1 MLRSRGIT
9 VPIVLDFIK
18 VLLIAFTSLFP
29 VVNPIGCAPIFF
41 GLTKQ
46 YPQSAQR
53 ILARKIA
60 GYSFAILAASLLFGT
75 MILNFFG
82 VSLPVIQIAGG
93 LVVAA
98 TGWKLLN
105 QSDEDSA
112 KNNAPGT
119 LEDALEHAFYPLTL
133 PITVGP
139 GCISIA
145 ITLGA
150 HLRVRAGEMGLFHGI
165 PRHFIAALIGMFL
178 LCVLVLVCYGSA
190 ERLVRRLGK
199 SGTTIL
205 VRLSAFILFAIGV
218 QILWNGLTAGIP
230 RLFGN

>member
-1 MLRSRGIT
+1 M
-9 VPIVLDFIK
+9 PIVVDFLK
-18 VLLIAFTSLFP
+18 VMLVAFTSLFP

-46 YPQSAQR
+46 YPLSAQR

-60 GYSFAILAASLLFGT
+60 FYSFVILASSLLFGT
-75 MILNFFG
+75 AILNFFG

-93 LVVAA
+93 IVVAA
-98 TGWKLLN
+98 TGWHLLN
-105 QSDEDSA
+105 QSDEDASGA
-112 KNNAPGT
+112 NRTAGT
-119 LEDALEHAFYPLTL
+119 LEDALDHAFYPLTL

-145 ITLGA
+145 IILGA
-150 HLRVRAGEMGLFHGI
+150 HLRVEVEEIGLFHGI
-165 PRHFIAALIGMFL
+165 PRHFIAALTGMFL
-178 LCVLVLVCYGSA
+178 LCLLVLICYGSA
-190 ERLVRRLGK
+190 ERLVRKLGK

-205 VRLSAFILFAIGV
+205 IRLSAFILFAIGV

-230 RLFGN
+230 RLFAK

>member
-1 MLRSRGIT
+1 M
-9 VPIVLDFIK
+9 PIVIDFVK
-18 VLLIAFTSLFP
+18 VLLVAFTSLFP

-53 ILARKIA
+53 ILAQKIA

-75 MILNFFG
+75 TILNFFG

-98 TGWKLLN
+98 TGWNLLN
-105 QSDEDSA
+105 QSDQDSA
-112 KNNAPGT
+112 ASQTPGT

-150 HLRVRAGEMGLFHGI
+150 HLRTQTGAGFVMHGI
-165 PRHFIAALIGMFL
+165 PRNFLAALTGMFL
-178 LCVLVLVCYGSA
+178 LCVLVLLCYGSA
-190 ERLVRRLGK
+190 ERLVRKLGK

-230 RLFGN
+230 RLFAS